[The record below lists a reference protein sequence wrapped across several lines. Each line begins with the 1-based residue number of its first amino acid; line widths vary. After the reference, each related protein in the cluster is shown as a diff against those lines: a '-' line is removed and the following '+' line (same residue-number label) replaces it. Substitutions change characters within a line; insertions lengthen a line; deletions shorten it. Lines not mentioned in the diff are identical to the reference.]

1 MGSSGQGAA
10 PRLVAALVCIL
21 AMAPAWGRAALEGD
35 PPLTRHLPDVDAYP
49 QNFAIAQDRQS
60 IVYVGN
66 YDGVLI
72 FDGERW
78 ELLRLPNRDLARSLT
93 FDGVD
98 RVYVGG
104 HDQVGYIRRDAA
116 GREQYHDLTPL
127 FQSVL
132 GEGEDFEDVWDIHVA
147 REGVFFR
154 ALRHVFLYEPVSGAT
169 RVWRHP
175 GRFGAIAQ
183 SGDHVVLQFRGEG
196 LRQYLNGEWRP
207 LPGSAPLDE
216 LVWSLLRMPDGGLLA
231 LAADGRWRVY
241 KDGRVSNFKVPASFP
256 PSSSIPAG
264 TELPDGTLVLV
275 SSEGKVYTLDPRTG
289 AHRHFAL
296 DTGFLIDVVPAR
308 GGGLLIAAEDRLVHL
323 EWPAP
328 WTAQGESYGMNSSLV
343 SMVRW
348 GNRWHALTSSGVF
361 AVEPTADGASRFRT
375 LDWTQAEAWDLLPID
390 ANTAL
395 LADSYD
401 LIQISGQ
408 RARRVT
414 NGALYPY
421 LLRRALGDPNVVLMG
436 LQPGVGLARRSG
448 SEWKVAVEDH
458 TLDELEA
465 SSMVESEPRVLWVG
479 SDRGGVWRIRFTPA
493 YGAIE
498 ETRRFGPGEGITYGE
513 PRGGWVTQLAD
524 GTLVATTSNGVF
536 RWTGER
542 FTAFDLGGLD
552 IVRGKGEWI
561 ELATAPDGARWA
573 YSHKHVYR
581 EVGGGW
587 RREEIGGVRRGAVES
602 LTFDE
607 TGAPVFSSTRAVL
620 RFDAAAAAP
629 ASDGVPTV
637 QLRAVERRDAS
648 GAVQALPVDGA
659 LSLRDGDF
667 GLRIRFALPEFRQAG
682 ATRYATRL
690 AGLEPHM
697 SAWSDANT
705 LQYPRLPPGNYR
717 LEVMARDAL
726 GRDSRGP
733 PLELTIA
740 PAWYASNAA
749 RALWLILG
757 ILVLSALTVGA
768 VRWRTVRLE
777 RLVAERTAELRTA
790 NERLDAMAHLDGL
803 TGVPN
808 RRELDRHLE
817 KAWTQCAKESRELAV
832 LAIDVDGFKRYND
845 LHGHQSGDEMLVRL
859 VREASAC
866 LNRRADLLAR
876 YGGDEFFVVRIG
888 ASLAGARELAETLR
902 QRIEVAALGATVSI
916 GAAARSPSGGGQV
929 RDLVRAAD
937 AALYAAK
944 SAGRNRV
951 AA

>member
-1 MGSSGQGAA
+1 MGSCGRGAA
-10 PRLVAALVCIL
+10 PRLIAALACIL
-21 AMAPAWGRAALEGD
+21 AMAPAWGRAILEGD

-49 QNFAIAQDRQS
+49 QNFAIAQDAHS
-60 IVYVGN
+60 VVYLGN

-78 ELLRLPNRDLARSLT
+78 ELLRLPNRDLARSLA

-104 HDQVGYIRRDAA
+104 HDEFGYIKRDAA
-116 GREQYHDLTPL
+116 GREVFHDLTGAFTTL
-127 FQSVL
+127 L

-169 RVWRHP
+169 HVWRHP

-183 SGDHVVLQFRGEG
+183 SGDRVVLQFRGEG
-196 LRQYLNGEWRP
+196 LRQYVDGEWQP

-216 LVWSLLRMPDGGLLA
+216 LAWSLLSLPDGGLLA

-275 SSEGKVYTLDPRTG
+275 SGEGMVYTLDPRTG
-289 AHRHFAL
+289 AHRRFAL
-296 DTGFLIDVVPAR
+296 GTGYLIDIIPAR

-328 WTAQGESYGMNSSLV
+328 WTALGETYGMSSSLV

-348 GNRWHALTSSGVF
+348 GTRWHALTSSGVF
-361 AVEPTADGASRFRT
+361 VVEPTADGASRFRA
-375 LDWTQAEAWDLLPID
+375 LNWTTAEAWDLLPID

-401 LIQISGQ
+401 LLQITGQ
-408 RARRVT
+408 TARRVT
-414 NGALYPY
+414 DGALYPI
-421 LLRRALGDPNVVLMG
+421 LLRRALADPNAVLLG
-436 LQPGVGLARRSG
+436 LGPGVGVARRSG
-448 SEWKVAVEDH
+448 SEWKVALEDH
-458 TLDELEA
+458 TLEELEA
-465 SSMVESEPRVLWVG
+465 SSMVESEPRVLWLG
-479 SDRGGVWRIRFTPA
+479 SDRGGVWRIKFTPG

-524 GTLVATTSNGVF
+524 GTLVATTNNGVF

-542 FTAFDLGGLD
+542 FASFDLGGLD

-573 YSHKHVYR
+573 YSHKHIYR
-581 EVGGGW
+581 EIDGGW

-620 RFDAAAAAP
+620 RFDATAATP
-629 ASDGVPTV
+629 AGDGVPIV
-637 QLRAVERRDAS
+637 QVRAVERRSAS
-648 GAVQALPVDGA
+648 GAVEALPVDGA
-659 LSLRDGDF
+659 LSLPDGDF
-667 GLRIRFALPEFRQAG
+667 GLRIRFALPEFRQVG

-697 SAWSDANT
+697 SAWSDTNT

-733 PLELTIA
+733 PLELTIV

-749 RALWLILG
+749 RALWLILA
-757 ILVLSALTVGA
+757 ILVLSVLTWGT

-777 RLVAERTAELRTA
+777 RLVAERTAELRSV

-817 KAWTQCAKESRELAV
+817 KAWAQCAREGRDLAV
-832 LAIDVDGFKRYND
+832 LALDVDGFKRYND

-859 VREASAC
+859 VKEATAC

-888 ASLAGARELAETLR
+888 ESLAGARELAETLR
-902 QRIEVAALGATVSI
+902 RRIEVAALGATVSI
-916 GAAARSPSGGGQV
+916 GAATRSPNGGGQV

>member
-1 MGSSGQGAA
+1 MGSCGRGAA
-10 PRLVAALVCIL
+10 PRLVAALACIL
-21 AMAPAWGRAALEGD
+21 AMAPAWGRPILEGD

-49 QNFAIAQDRQS
+49 QNFAIAQDAHS
-60 IVYVGN
+60 IVYLGN

-104 HDQVGYIRRDAA
+104 HDQMGYIRRDPA
-116 GREQYHDLTPL
+116 GREQFHDLTQVFKPL
-127 FQSVL
+127 L

-154 ALRHVFLYEPVSGAT
+154 ALRHVFLYEPASGKA
-169 RVWRHP
+169 RLWRHQ
-175 GRFGAIAQ
+175 GRFGAIVQ
-183 SGDHVVLQFRGEG
+183 SGDRVVLQFRGEG
-196 LRQYLNGEWRP
+196 LRQFVDGEWQP
-207 LPGSAPLDE
+207 LPGTATLDQ
-216 LVWSLLRMPDGGLLA
+216 LAWNLLRLPDGGLLA

-241 KDGRVSNFKVPASFP
+241 KDGRVSSFKVPASFP
-256 PSSSIPAG
+256 PSSAIPAG
-264 TELPDGTLVLV
+264 TVLEDGTLVLV
-275 SSEGKVYTLDPRTG
+275 SGEGMVYTLDPRTG
-289 AHRHFAL
+289 AHRRFAL
-296 DTGFLIDVVPAR
+296 NTGFLVDVIPAR
-308 GGGLLIAAEDRLVHL
+308 GGGLLVAAEDRLVHL

-328 WTAQGESYGMNSSLV
+328 WTALGETYGMNSSLV
-343 SMVRW
+343 SVVRW
-348 GNRWHALTSSGVF
+348 GERWHALTSSGVF
-361 AVEPTADGASRFRT
+361 AVEPTADGISRFRAT
-375 LDWTQAEAWDLLPID
+375 DWTSAEAWDLLPID

-395 LADSYD
+395 LAESYD
-401 LIQISGQ
+401 LVQ
-408 RARRVT
+408 VT
-414 NGALYPY
+414 AGRTRTLSNGALYPR
-421 LLRRALGDPNVVLMG
+421 LLTRARGDPNVVLLG
-436 LQPGVGLARRSG
+436 LEPGIGAARRSG
-448 SEWKVAVEDH
+448 ADWKVVLEDH
-458 TLDELEA
+458 TLDELET

-479 SDRGGVWRIRFTPA
+479 SDRGGVWRIRFTPG

-498 ETRRFGPGEGITYGE
+498 ETRRFGPGEGISYGE
-513 PRGGWVTQLAD
+513 PHGGWVTQMAD
-524 GTLVATTSNGVF
+524 GMVVATTSNGVF

-542 FTAFDLGGLD
+542 FTPIDLGGLD
-552 IVRGKGEWI
+552 IVRAKGEWV

-573 YSHKHVYR
+573 YSHKHIYR

-629 ASDGVPTV
+629 AADGVPTV
-637 QLRAVERRDAS
+637 QLRAVERRDAAGS
-648 GAVQALPVDGA
+648 VEALPVDGA

-667 GLRIRFALPEFRQAG
+667 GLRIRFALPEYRQAG
-682 ATRYATRL
+682 STRYATRL

-705 LQYPRLPPGNYR
+705 LQYPRLPPGSYR

-733 PLELTIA
+733 PLELTIV
-740 PAWYASNAA
+740 PAWYASGSA

-757 ILVLSALTVGA
+757 ILTLSALTWGT
-768 VRWRTVRLE
+768 VRWRTARLE
-777 RLVAERTAELRTA
+777 RLVAERTLELRTA

-817 KAWTQCAKESRELAV
+817 KVWAQCAKEGRDLAV
-832 LAIDVDGFKRYND
+832 LALDVDGFKRYND

-866 LNRRADLLAR
+866 LDRRADLLAR
-876 YGGDEFFVVRIG
+876 YGGDEFFVVRVG
-888 ASLAGARELAETLR
+888 ESLAGARELAETLR
-902 QRIEVAALGATVSI
+902 RRVENAALGATVSI
-916 GAAARSPSGGGQV
+916 GAATRSPKSGGQV